1 MRNPRTYD
9 YKCNRTSKIDEY
21 LYLENFLCRERLI
34 NKLVLEG
41 ENEILNT
48 TETSPDDKKSNM

>member
-1 MRNPRTYD
+1 MRNPRAYD

-34 NKLVLEG
+34 SKLVLEG

>member
-9 YKCNRTSKIDEY
+9 YKCNRTSEIDEY

-34 NKLVLEG
+34 SKLVLEG

>member
-34 NKLVLEG
+34 SKLVLEG

-48 TETSPDDKKSNM
+48 TETSPDDKKK

>member
-1 MRNPRTYD
+1 MRNTRTYD

-34 NKLVLEG
+34 SKLVLEG

>member
-1 MRNPRTYD
+1 MRNPRIYD

-34 NKLVLEG
+34 SKLVLEG